1 MIWNPWNR
9 IAELEKKLA
18 EVTAMLR
25 AAESDKNL
33 ASTTAAAY
41 ALKLAN
47 AHFRDPKTGR
57 IGKKGA
63 VK

>member
-1 MIWNPWNR
+1 MNWNPWSR
-9 IAELEKKLA
+9 IAELEQ
-18 EVTAMLR
+18 EVAALSVKLR
-25 AAESDKNL
+25 AAESDKAL

>member
-1 MIWNPWNR
+1 MNWNPWSR
-9 IAELEKKLA
+9 IAELEK
-18 EVTAMLR
+18 EV
-25 AAESDKNL
+25 AALSV
-33 ASTTAAAY
+33 
-41 ALKLAN
+41 KLAN